1 MSFLSSAAPKLAPW
15 KVLLVDDEPDIHDIT
30 KLTLSRFR
38 LDGRALTF
46 LHAYSGAEAK
56 EILAR
61 ETDIALVFLDVVME
75 KEDSGL
81 EVARWMRKDLDNQF
95 TRIVLR
101 TGQPGQAPEERVIV
115 DYDINDYKEKTELDR
130 TKLFTTTFA
139 ALRAYRDIMK
149 VEEARRAQ
157 LNYREGLERVIAASA
172 HIFQQR
178 NLKDFA
184 SGLLQQVVALLRLE
198 QSMLLRLSGASV
210 ITGETEYEILAQ
222 IGDLG
227 GDVIGPEL
235 IAQLDDARRNRI
247 SRLHGD
253 TYVGFFPN
261 ISGKA
266 SLLVLKGV
274 EEISDIDAQLLEVFC
289 SGVAIAFDNILL
301 TQEITDTQAELI
313 LRLGDVVESRSNEA
327 GNHVRRM
334 SQVCHLLA
342 QASGMPEDETAVL
355 MHAAPMHDI
364 GKIATPDAVLLKP
377 GKLDAAEWEIMKQHP
392 TVGLSILDGSS
403 RPILKAAAVIAHQ
416 HHEKFDGSGYPQ
428 GLKGHDIH
436 LYARIVAVADVF
448 DALSHKRCYKDAWP
462 MEQVTGPPARS
473 GGPPPR
479 SGVCRAADREYRQ
492 GGRDQPPLAGLGV
505 RPRFCCSGVDPG
517 VQPRCAATNSTGVGP
532 ANRKTGVRPLRRRAF
547 PCAGCAETA
556 GDSAAPA
563 PARSPP
569 SPSRPAA
576 RSPGCT
582 GYARPARCRR
592 CRAAS

>member
-38 LDGRALTF
+38 LDGRGLTF
-46 LHAYSGAEAK
+46 LHAYSGAQAK
-56 EILAR
+56 EVLAR
-61 ETDIALVFLDVVME
+61 EQDIALVFLDVVME
-75 KEDSGL
+75 REDSGL
-81 EVARWMRKDLDNQF
+81 EVARWMRQELDNQF

-149 VEEARRAQ
+149 VEDARRVQ
-157 LNYREGLERVIAASA
+157 LTYREGLERVIAASA

-178 NLKDFA
+178 NLRDFA

-198 QSMLLRLSGASV
+198 QSMLLRVAGASV
-210 ITGETEYEILAQ
+210 ITGESQYEILAQ

-227 GDVIGPEL
+227 THEIGPEL
-235 IAQLDDARRNRI
+235 VAQLDDARHNRI

-253 TYVGFFPN
+253 TYVGYFPN
-261 ISGKA
+261 NSGKA

-274 EEISDIDAQLLEVFC
+274 EEISEIDVQLLDVFC

-301 TQEITDTQAELI
+301 NQEITDTQAELI

-334 SQVCHLLA
+334 AQVCHLLA
-342 QASGMPEDETAVL
+342 EESGMSEDETAVL

-377 GKLDAAEWEIMKQHP
+377 GRLTPEEWEIMKQHP
-392 TVGLSILDGSS
+392 TVGLQILDGSQ

-416 HHEKFDGSGYPQ
+416 HHEKWDGSGYPQ
-428 GLKGHDIH
+428 GLKGEQIH
-436 LYARIVAVADVF
+436 PYARIVAVADVF
-448 DALSHKRCYKDAWP
+448 DALTHARCYKEAWP
-462 MEQVTGPPARS
+462 VEQVRDYLREVAGHHLDPHY
-473 GGPPPR
+473 
-479 SGVCRAADREYRQ
+479 VNLLIKNIDKAAEI
-492 GGRDQPPLAGLGV
+492 
-505 RPRFCCSGVDPG
+505 
-517 VQPRCAATNSTGVGP
+517 
-532 ANRKTGVRPLRRRAF
+532 NRLWP
-547 PCAGCAETA
+547 
-556 GDSAAPA
+556 D
-563 PARSPP
+563 
-569 SPSRPAA
+569 
-576 RSPGCT
+576 
-582 GYARPARCRR
+582 
-592 CRAAS
+592 

>member
-1 MSFLSSAAPKLAPW
+1 MSFLSPSAPKVAPW
-15 KVLLVDDEPDIHDIT
+15 KVLLVDDEPDIHDVT

-38 LDGRALTF
+38 LDERPLGF
-46 LHAYSGAEAK
+46 LHAYSGAQAK

-75 KEDSGL
+75 REDSGL
-81 EVARWMRKDLDNQF
+81 EVARWMRKELDNQF

-157 LNYREGLERVIAASA
+157 TTYREGLERVIAASA

-198 QSMLLRLSGASV
+198 QSMLLRLAAASV
-210 ITGETEYEILAQ
+210 ITGEAQYEVLAQ
-222 IGDLG
+222 IGEAG
-227 GDVIGPEL
+227 EIVITPEL
-235 IAQLDDARRNRI
+235 VAQLDDARHNRI
-247 SRLHGD
+247 SRLHGN
-253 TYVGFFPN
+253 TYVGYFPN
-261 ISGKA
+261 ASGKA

-274 EEISDIDAQLLEVFC
+274 EEISDIDAQLLQVFC

-301 TQEITDTQAELI
+301 NQEITDTQAELI
-313 LRLGDVVESRSNEA
+313 LRLGDVVESRSHEA

-334 SQVCHLLA
+334 AQVCHLLA
-342 QASGMPEDETAVL
+342 QASGLPEDETAVL

-377 GKLDAAEWEIMKQHP
+377 GKLTPEEWEIMKQHP

-416 HHEKFDGSGYPQ
+416 HHEKYDGTGYPQ
-428 GLKGHDIH
+428 GLVGENIH
-436 LYARIVAVADVF
+436 KYARIVAVADVF
-448 DALSHKRCYKDAWP
+448 DALSHSRCYKEAWP
-462 MEQVTGPPARS
+462 IPQVTAHL
-473 GGPPPR
+473 
-479 SGVCRAADREYRQ
+479 REVA
-492 GGRDQPPLAGLGV
+492 GHHLDPLYVELLIANMDKA
-505 RPRFCCSGVDPG
+505 VDI
-517 VQPRCAATNSTGVGP
+517 N
-532 ANRKTGVRPLRRRAF
+532 NRWP
-547 PCAGCAETA
+547 
-556 GDSAAPA
+556 D
-563 PARSPP
+563 
-569 SPSRPAA
+569 
-576 RSPGCT
+576 
-582 GYARPARCRR
+582 
-592 CRAAS
+592 

>member
-1 MSFLSSAAPKLAPW
+1 MPFLPSSAPKLAPW

-38 LDGRALTF
+38 LDGRALEF
-46 LHAYSGAEAK
+46 LHAYTGAEAK
-56 EILAR
+56 QVLTFES
-61 ETDIALVFLDVVME
+61 DIALVFLDVVME
-75 KEDSGL
+75 QEDSGL
-81 EVARWMRKDLDNQF
+81 EVARWMREDLGNQF

-115 DYDINDYKEKTELDR
+115 NYDINDYKEKTELDR

-149 VEEARRAQ
+149 VEEARRVQ
-157 LNYREGLERVIAASA
+157 LTYREGLERVIAASA

-198 QSMLLRLSGASV
+198 QSILLRLAGASV
-210 ITGETEYEILAQ
+210 ITGESEYEVLAQ
-222 IGDLG
+222 IGDVGADLLG
-227 GDVIGPEL
+227 PDLME
-235 IAQLDDARRNRI
+235 QLDDARRNRI

-253 TYVGFFPN
+253 TYVGYFPN
-261 ISGKA
+261 SSGKA

-274 EEISDIDAQLLEVFC
+274 AEISDIDTQLLEVFC

-313 LRLGDVVESRSNEA
+313 MRLGDVVESRSSEA

-342 QASGMPEDETAVL
+342 LASGLPEDETAVL

-392 TVGLSILDGSS
+392 EVGLSILDGSS
-403 RPILKAAAVIAHQ
+403 RPILKAAAIIAHQ
-416 HHEKFDGSGYPQ
+416 HHEKYDGSGYPQ
-428 GLKGHDIH
+428 GLKGEAIH
-436 LYARIVAVADVF
+436 KYARIVAVADVF
-448 DALSHKRCYKDAWP
+448 DALSHKRCYKLAWP
-462 MEQVTGPPARS
+462 IADVIAHLREVS
-473 GGPPPR
+473 GQHLDPHY
-479 SGVCRAADREYRQ
+479 VELLIAHI
-492 GGRDQPPLAGLGV
+492 DQAIEINQ
-505 RPRFCCSGVDPG
+505 RFPD
-517 VQPRCAATNSTGVGP
+517 
-532 ANRKTGVRPLRRRAF
+532 
-547 PCAGCAETA
+547 
-556 GDSAAPA
+556 
-563 PARSPP
+563 
-569 SPSRPAA
+569 
-576 RSPGCT
+576 
-582 GYARPARCRR
+582 
-592 CRAAS
+592 

>member
-38 LDGRALTF
+38 LDGRGLTF
-46 LHAYSGAEAK
+46 LHAYSGEQAK
-56 EILAR
+56 EVLAR
-61 ETDIALVFLDVVME
+61 ESDIALVFLDVVME
-75 KEDSGL
+75 REDSGL
-81 EVARWMRKDLDNQF
+81 EVARWMRQELDNQF

-149 VEEARRAQ
+149 VEDARRVQ
-157 LNYREGLERVIAASA
+157 LTYREGLERVIAASA

-198 QSMLLRLSGASV
+198 QSMLLRLAGASV
-210 ITGETEYEILAQ
+210 ITGESRYEILAR
-222 IGDLG
+222 IGEMG
-227 GDVIGPEL
+227 EGDIGPEL
-235 IAQLDDARRNRI
+235 VAQLDDARKNRI

-253 TYVGFFPN
+253 TYVGYFPN
-261 ISGKA
+261 NSGKA

-274 EEISDIDAQLLEVFC
+274 EEISEIDVQLLDVFC

-301 TQEITDTQAELI
+301 NQEITDTQAELI

-334 SQVCHLLA
+334 AQVCHLLA
-342 QASGMPEDETAVL
+342 LESGMSDDETAVL

-377 GKLDAAEWEIMKQHP
+377 GRLTPEEWEVMKQHP
-392 TVGLSILDGSS
+392 TVGLQILDGSQ

-416 HHEKFDGSGYPQ
+416 HHEKWDGSGYPQ
-428 GLKGHDIH
+428 GLKGEAIH
-436 LYARIVAVADVF
+436 PYARIVAVADVF
-448 DALSHKRCYKDAWP
+448 DALTHERCYKEAWP
-462 MEQVTGPPARS
+462 VEQVRDYLREVAGHHLDPHY
-473 GGPPPR
+473 
-479 SGVCRAADREYRQ
+479 VDILIKNIDKAAEINRQ
-492 GGRDQPPLAGLGV
+492 WPD
-505 RPRFCCSGVDPG
+505 
-517 VQPRCAATNSTGVGP
+517 
-532 ANRKTGVRPLRRRAF
+532 
-547 PCAGCAETA
+547 
-556 GDSAAPA
+556 
-563 PARSPP
+563 
-569 SPSRPAA
+569 
-576 RSPGCT
+576 
-582 GYARPARCRR
+582 
-592 CRAAS
+592 

>member
-1 MSFLSSAAPKLAPW
+1 MSFLSTASPKLPPW
-15 KVLLVDDEPDIHDIT
+15 KILLVDDEPDIHDIT

-38 LDGRALTF
+38 LEGRSLSF
-46 LHAYSGAEAK
+46 VHAYSGAEAK
-56 EILAR
+56 EVLAR
-61 ETDIALVFLDVVME
+61 EEGIALVFLDVVME

-81 EVARWMRKDLDNQF
+81 EVARWMREDLNNQF

-115 DYDINDYKEKTELDR
+115 NYDINDYKEKTELDR

-149 VEEARRAQ
+149 VEEARQAQ
-157 LNYREGLERVIAASA
+157 VNYREGLERVIAASA

-198 QSMLLRLSGASV
+198 TSMLLRLRAASA
-210 ITGETEYEILAQ
+210 IAGEHDYEVLAH
-222 IGDLG
+222 IGEAEDM
-227 GDVIGPEL
+227 DAIFNDEL
-235 IAQLDDARRNRI
+235 RAQLDHAKSNKI
-247 SRLHGD
+247 SHLHGD
-253 TYVGFFPN
+253 TYVGYFPN
-261 ISGKA
+261 ASGKA

-274 EEISDIDAQLLEVFC
+274 EAISDIDAQLLEVFC

-334 SQVCHLLA
+334 SEVCYLLA
-342 QASGMPEDETAVL
+342 QAAGMPDDETAVL
-355 MHAAPMHDI
+355 RHAAPMHDI
-364 GKIATPDAVLLKP
+364 GKIATPDSVLLKP

-392 TVGLSILDGSS
+392 SVGLSILDGSQ

-448 DALSHKRCYKDAWP
+448 DALMHKRCYKEAWP
-462 MEQVTGPPARS
+462 VGQVVDHLREVS
-473 GGPPPR
+473 GHHLDP
-479 SGVCRAADREYRQ
+479 VYVELLIQNIDKA
-492 GGRDQPPLAGLGV
+492 LAINE
-505 RPRFCCSGVDPG
+505 RFPD
-517 VQPRCAATNSTGVGP
+517 
-532 ANRKTGVRPLRRRAF
+532 
-547 PCAGCAETA
+547 
-556 GDSAAPA
+556 
-563 PARSPP
+563 
-569 SPSRPAA
+569 
-576 RSPGCT
+576 
-582 GYARPARCRR
+582 
-592 CRAAS
+592 

>member
-1 MSFLSSAAPKLAPW
+1 MSFLASAAPKPAPW
-15 KVLLVDDEPDIHDIT
+15 KVLLVDDEPDIHDVT

-38 LDGRALTF
+38 LDERALTF
-46 LHAYSGAEAK
+46 LHAYSGAQAK

-61 ETDIALVFLDVVME
+61 ESDIALVFLDVVME
-75 KEDSGL
+75 REDSGL
-81 EVARWMRKDLDNQF
+81 EVARWMRKELDNQF

-149 VEEARRAQ
+149 VEEARKAQ
-157 LNYREGLERVIAASA
+157 TTYREGLERVIAASA

-210 ITGETEYEILAQ
+210 ITGEAQYEILAQ
-222 IGDLG
+222 IGEVDK
-227 GDVIGPEL
+227 DVISPEL
-235 IAQLDDARRNRI
+235 VAQLDDARHNCI

-253 TYVGFFPN
+253 TYVGYFPN
-261 ISGKA
+261 ASGKA

-274 EEISDIDAQLLEVFC
+274 EEISDIDAQLLQVFC

-301 TQEITDTQAELI
+301 NQEITDTQAELI
-313 LRLGDVVESRSNEA
+313 LRLGDVVESRSHEA

-334 SQVCHLLA
+334 AQVCHLLA
-342 QASGMPEDETAVL
+342 QASGLPDDETAVL

-377 GKLDAAEWEIMKQHP
+377 GKLTPDEWEIMKQHP
-392 TVGLSILDGSS
+392 TIGLSILDGST

-416 HHEKFDGSGYPQ
+416 HHEKYDGSGYPQ
-428 GLKGHDIH
+428 GLVGENIH
-436 LYARIVAVADVF
+436 KYARIVAVADVF
-448 DALSHKRCYKDAWP
+448 DALSHSRCYKDAWP
-462 MEQVTGPPARS
+462 IAQVTDHLREVAGHHLD
-473 GGPPPR
+473 PR
-479 SGVCRAADREYRQ
+479 YVEI
-492 GGRDQPPLAGLGV
+492 LI
-505 RPRFCCSGVDPG
+505 
-517 VQPRCAATNSTGVGP
+517 
-532 ANRKTGVRPLRRRAF
+532 ANIDKAVEINNRWP
-547 PCAGCAETA
+547 
-556 GDSAAPA
+556 D
-563 PARSPP
+563 
-569 SPSRPAA
+569 
-576 RSPGCT
+576 
-582 GYARPARCRR
+582 
-592 CRAAS
+592 

>member
-1 MSFLSSAAPKLAPW
+1 MSFLAAANAPKLAPW

-30 KLTLSRFR
+30 KLTLNRFR
-38 LDGRALTF
+38 LDGRALSF
-46 LHAYSGAEAK
+46 LHAYSGAEAMQ
-56 EILAR
+56 ILAR
-61 ETDIALVFLDVVME
+61 ESDIALVFLDVVME
-75 KEDSGL
+75 REDSGL
-81 EVARWMRKDLDNQF
+81 EVARWMREDLNNQF

-115 DYDINDYKEKTELDR
+115 NYDINDYKEKTELDR

-149 VEEARRAQ
+149 VEEARRVQ
-157 LNYREGLERVIAASA
+157 MSYREGLERVIAASS

-198 QSMLLRLSGASV
+198 KSMLLRLAGASLV
-210 ITGETEYEILAQ
+210 TGESEYEVLAQ
-222 IGDLG
+222 IGDIG
-227 GDVIGPEL
+227 EDMVGPEL
-235 IAQLDDARRNRI
+235 IAQLDEARSNRI

-253 TYVGFFPN
+253 TYVGYFPN
-261 ISGKA
+261 SSGKA

-313 LRLGDVVESRSNEA
+313 LRLGDVVESRSSEA

-342 QASGMPEDETAVL
+342 ETSGLPEDETAVL

-392 TVGLSILDGSS
+392 TVGLSILDGSQ

-428 GLKGHDIH
+428 GLKGEAIH
-436 LYARIVAVADVF
+436 PYARIVAVADVF
-448 DALSHKRCYKDAWP
+448 DALSHKRCYKEAWP
-462 MEQVTGPPARS
+462 IEQVVGHLREVAGTHLDPHYVELLIANID
-473 GGPPPR
+473 
-479 SGVCRAADREYRQ
+479 RALEINQ
-492 GGRDQPPLAGLGV
+492 
-505 RPRFCCSGVDPG
+505 RFPD
-517 VQPRCAATNSTGVGP
+517 
-532 ANRKTGVRPLRRRAF
+532 
-547 PCAGCAETA
+547 
-556 GDSAAPA
+556 
-563 PARSPP
+563 
-569 SPSRPAA
+569 
-576 RSPGCT
+576 
-582 GYARPARCRR
+582 
-592 CRAAS
+592 

>member
-1 MSFLSSAAPKLAPW
+1 MSFLSKPAGPKLAPW

-30 KLTLSRFR
+30 KLTLHRFR
-38 LDGRALTF
+38 LDGRALEF

-56 EILAR
+56 QILAR
-61 ETDIALVFLDVVME
+61 EADIALVFLDVVME
-75 KEDSGL
+75 HDNSGL
-81 EVARWMRKDLDNQF
+81 DVARWMRTELGNEF

-101 TGQPGQAPEERVIV
+101 TGQPGQAPEERVII

-139 ALRAYRDIMK
+139 ALRAYRDIMR
-149 VEEARRAQ
+149 VEEARKAQ
-157 LNYREGLERVIAASA
+157 LSYREGLERVIEASA

-184 SGLLQQVVALLRLE
+184 NGLLQQVVALLRLE
-198 QSMLLRLSGASV
+198 KSMLLRLSGAAG
-210 ITGETEYEILAQ
+210 IGGERQYEVLAQ
-222 IGDLG
+222 IGEG
-227 GDVIGPEL
+227 GDLLLEPDL
-235 IAQLDDARRNRI
+235 LAKLDDARSNRI

-253 TYVGFFPN
+253 TYVGYFPN
-261 ISGKA
+261 SSGKV

-274 EEISDIDAQLLEVFC
+274 DEISEIDAKLLEVFC

-301 TQEITDTQAELI
+301 NQEITDTQAELI
-313 LRLGDVVESRSNEA
+313 LRLGDVVESRSSEA

-334 SQVCHLLA
+334 AQVCHLLA
-342 QASGMPEDETAVL
+342 QASGLPEDETAVL

-392 TVGLSILDGSS
+392 SVGLAILDGSS

-462 MEQVTGPPARS
+462 VAEVVTHLREVAGHHLDP
-473 GGPPPR
+473 
-479 SGVCRAADREYRQ
+479 VLVDLLVQNIDAAVLINQRWPD
-492 GGRDQPPLAGLGV
+492 
-505 RPRFCCSGVDPG
+505 
-517 VQPRCAATNSTGVGP
+517 
-532 ANRKTGVRPLRRRAF
+532 
-547 PCAGCAETA
+547 
-556 GDSAAPA
+556 
-563 PARSPP
+563 
-569 SPSRPAA
+569 
-576 RSPGCT
+576 
-582 GYARPARCRR
+582 
-592 CRAAS
+592 

>member
-1 MSFLSSAAPKLAPW
+1 MSFLSSGAPKLAPW

-38 LDGRALTF
+38 LDGRALQF
-46 LHAYSGAEAK
+46 VHAYSGAEAK
-56 EILAR
+56 EVLAR
-61 ETDIALVFLDVVME
+61 EKDIALVFLDVVME

-81 EVARWMRKDLDNQF
+81 EVARWMRQDLDNQF

-149 VEEARRAQ
+149 VEDARRLQ
-157 LNYREGLERVIAASA
+157 MTYREGLERVIDASA
-172 HIFQQR
+172 HIFQAR

-198 QSMLLRLSGASV
+198 QSMLVRLRGASM
-210 ITGETEYEILAQ
+210 ITGEQEYEVLAQ
-222 IGDLG
+222 IGDMDGALVEPG
-227 GDVIGPEL
+227 ML
-235 IAQLDDARRNRI
+235 AQLDDARSNRI
-247 SRLHGD
+247 SRVSGD
-253 TYVGFFPN
+253 TYIGYFPN
-261 ISGKA
+261 SSGK
-266 SLLVLKGV
+266 STLLILKGV
-274 EEISDIDAQLLEVFC
+274 EEISELDEQLLKIFC

-342 QASGMPEDETAVL
+342 LKAGMPEEETAIL

-377 GKLDAAEWEIMKQHP
+377 GKLTDEEWVIMRQHP
-392 TVGLSILDGSS
+392 EVGLSILDGSQ

-416 HHEKFDGSGYPQ
+416 HHEKYDGSGYPQ
-428 GLKGHDIH
+428 GLVGDNIH
-436 LYARIVAVADVF
+436 EYARIVAVADVF
-448 DALSHKRCYKDAWP
+448 DALMHKRVYKDAWP
-462 MEQVTGPPARS
+462 IEQVVSHLREVS
-473 GGPPPR
+473 GKHLDPKY
-479 SGVCRAADREYRQ
+479 VDLLVANLDAAIDINR
-492 GGRDQPPLAGLGV
+492 
-505 RPRFCCSGVDPG
+505 RFPD
-517 VQPRCAATNSTGVGP
+517 
-532 ANRKTGVRPLRRRAF
+532 
-547 PCAGCAETA
+547 
-556 GDSAAPA
+556 
-563 PARSPP
+563 
-569 SPSRPAA
+569 
-576 RSPGCT
+576 
-582 GYARPARCRR
+582 
-592 CRAAS
+592 

>member
-1 MSFLSSAAPKLAPW
+1 MPFLSAAAPKLTPW

-46 LHAYSGAEAK
+46 VHAYSGAEAK
-56 EILAR
+56 QVLAR
-61 ETDIALVFLDVVME
+61 ENDIALVFLDVVME

-81 EVARWMRKDLDNQF
+81 EVARWMRQDLGNQF

-149 VEEARRAQ
+149 VEDARRVQ
-157 LNYREGLERVIAASA
+157 LTYREGLERVIAASA

-184 SGLLQQVVALLRLE
+184 SGLLLQVVALLRLE
-198 QSMLLRLSGASV
+198 QSMLLRLAGASV
-210 ITGETEYEILAQ
+210 ITGQSQYEILAR
-222 IGDLG
+222 IGDMDS
-227 GDVIGPEL
+227 DVISPEL
-235 IAQLDDARRNRI
+235 IAQLDHARSNRI
-247 SRLHGD
+247 SKLHGD
-253 TYVGFFPN
+253 TYVGYFPN
-261 ISGKA
+261 NSGKA

-274 EEISDIDAQLLEVFC
+274 DEISEIDSQLLEVFC

-301 TQEITDTQAELI
+301 NQEITDTQAELI

-342 QASGMPEDETAVL
+342 QASGLSEDETAVL

-377 GKLDAAEWEIMKQHP
+377 GRLTPEEWEIMKQHP
-392 TVGLSILDGSS
+392 TVGLQILDGST

-416 HHEKFDGSGYPQ
+416 HHEKYDGSGYPQ
-428 GLKGHDIH
+428 GLKGEDIH
-436 LYARIVAVADVF
+436 PYARIVAVADVF
-448 DALSHKRCYKDAWP
+448 DALSHERCYKEAWP
-462 MEQVTGPPARS
+462 VQQVTEYLREVS
-473 GGPPPR
+473 GTHLDP
-479 SGVCRAADREYRQ
+479 VY
-492 GGRDQPPLAGLGV
+492 
-505 RPRFCCSGVDPG
+505 VDLLIQNMDKA
-517 VQPRCAATNSTGVGP
+517 VDI
-532 ANRKTGVRPLRRRAF
+532 NRRWP
-547 PCAGCAETA
+547 
-556 GDSAAPA
+556 D
-563 PARSPP
+563 
-569 SPSRPAA
+569 
-576 RSPGCT
+576 
-582 GYARPARCRR
+582 
-592 CRAAS
+592 

>member
-1 MSFLSSAAPKLAPW
+1 MPFLSSAAPKLAPW

-38 LDGRALTF
+38 LDGRSLSF
-46 LHAYSGAEAK
+46 LHAYTGAEAK
-56 EILAR
+56 EVLSR
-61 ETDIALVFLDVVME
+61 EKDIALVFLDVVME
-75 KEDSGL
+75 REDSGL
-81 EVARWMRKDLDNQF
+81 EVARWMRQDLDNQF

-149 VEEARRAQ
+149 VEEARHVQ
-157 LNYREGLERVIAASA
+157 QTYREGLERVIAASS

-178 NLKDFA
+178 SLKDFA

-198 QSMLLRLSGASV
+198 QSMLLRLKGASL
-210 ITGETEYEILAQ
+210 IAGESQYEVLAQ

-235 IAQLDDARRNRI
+235 VAQLDEARHNRI
-247 SRLHGD
+247 SQLHGD
-253 TYVGFFPN
+253 TYVGYFPN
-261 ISGKA
+261 SSGKA

-274 EEISDIDAQLLEVFC
+274 DEISEIDSQLLEVFC

-301 TQEITDTQAELI
+301 NQEITDTQAELI

-334 SQVCHLLA
+334 AQICHLLA
-342 QASGMPEDETAVL
+342 QESGLPEDETAVL

-377 GKLDAAEWEIMKQHP
+377 GRLTEEEWEIMKQHP
-392 TVGLSILDGSS
+392 TVGLQILDGSS

-416 HHEKFDGSGYPQ
+416 HHEKYDGTGYPQ
-428 GLKGHDIH
+428 GLRGQDIH
-436 LYARIVAVADVF
+436 PYARIVAVADVF

-462 MEQVTGPPARS
+462 PEKVTEHM
-473 GGPPPR
+473 
-479 SGVCRAADREYRQ
+479 REV
-492 GGRDQPPLAGLGV
+492 AGHHL
-505 RPRFCCSGVDPG
+505 DPYY
-517 VQPRCAATNSTGVGP
+517 VELLIKNMDKALDI
-532 ANRKTGVRPLRRRAF
+532 NRRWP
-547 PCAGCAETA
+547 
-556 GDSAAPA
+556 D
-563 PARSPP
+563 
-569 SPSRPAA
+569 
-576 RSPGCT
+576 
-582 GYARPARCRR
+582 
-592 CRAAS
+592 

>member
-1 MSFLSSAAPKLAPW
+1 MSFLSSPSPKLAPW
-15 KVLLVDDEPDIHDIT
+15 KVLLVDDEPDIHDVT

-38 LDGRALTF
+38 LDGRALSF
-46 LHAYSGAEAK
+46 VHAYSGAEAK
-56 EILAR
+56 EVLAR
-61 ETDIALVFLDVVME
+61 EQDIALVFLDVVME
-75 KEDSGL
+75 QEDSGL
-81 EVARWMRKDLDNQF
+81 EVARWMRQELDNQF

-115 DYDINDYKEKTELDR
+115 NYDINDYKEKTELDR

-149 VEEARRAQ
+149 VEEARIAQ

-184 SGLLQQVVALLRLE
+184 NGLLQQVVALLRLE
-198 QSMLLRLSGASV
+198 NSMLLRLRAATAISG
-210 ITGETEYEILAQ
+210 EHEYEILAK
-222 IGDLG
+222 IGDEENILT
-227 GDVIGPEL
+227 PEL
-235 IAQLDDARRNRI
+235 LAQLDDAKSNRI
-247 SRLHGD
+247 SKVQGD
-253 TYVGFFPN
+253 TYVGYFPN
-261 ISGKA
+261 SSGKA

-274 EEISDIDAQLLEVFC
+274 EEISDIDTKLLEVFC

-334 SQVCHLLA
+334 SEVCHLLA
-342 QASGMPEDETAVL
+342 VAASLPEDEVAVL
-355 MHAAPMHDI
+355 RHAAPMHDI

-392 TVGLSILDGSS
+392 AVGLSILDGSQ

-428 GLKGHDIH
+428 GLKGEHIH

-448 DALSHKRCYKDAWP
+448 DALMHKRCYKDAWP
-462 MEQVTGPPARS
+462 VDQVVTHL
-473 GGPPPR
+473 
-479 SGVCRAADREYRQ
+479 REVAGQHLDPVYVEHLINNI
-492 GGRDQPPLAGLGV
+492 DKALAINE
-505 RPRFCCSGVDPG
+505 RFPD
-517 VQPRCAATNSTGVGP
+517 
-532 ANRKTGVRPLRRRAF
+532 
-547 PCAGCAETA
+547 
-556 GDSAAPA
+556 
-563 PARSPP
+563 
-569 SPSRPAA
+569 
-576 RSPGCT
+576 
-582 GYARPARCRR
+582 
-592 CRAAS
+592 

>member
-1 MSFLSSAAPKLAPW
+1 MPFLPSSTPKLAPW

-38 LDGRALTF
+38 LDGRALEF
-46 LHAYSGAEAK
+46 LHAYTGAEAK
-56 EILAR
+56 EMLTF
-61 ETDIALVFLDVVME
+61 EHDIALVFLDVVME
-75 KEDSGL
+75 QEDSGL
-81 EVARWMRKDLDNQF
+81 EVARWMREDLGNQF

-115 DYDINDYKEKTELDR
+115 NYDINDYKEKTELDR

-149 VEEARRAQ
+149 VEEARRVQ
-157 LNYREGLERVIAASA
+157 LSYREGLERVIAASA

-198 QSMLLRLSGASV
+198 QSILLRLAGASM
-210 ITGETEYEILAQ
+210 ITGESEYEVLAQ
-222 IGDLG
+222 IGDIDADLF
-227 GDVIGPEL
+227 GPEL
-235 IAQLDDARRNRI
+235 LAQLDDARHNRI

-253 TYVGFFPN
+253 TYVGYFPN
-261 ISGKA
+261 SSGKA

-274 EEISDIDAQLLEVFC
+274 AEISEIDTQLLEVFC

-313 LRLGDVVESRSNEA
+313 MRLGDVVESRSSEA

-342 QASGMPEDETAVL
+342 QASGLPEDETAVL

-377 GKLDAAEWEIMKQHP
+377 GKLDAAEWEIMKRHP
-392 TVGLSILDGSS
+392 EVGLSILDGSS

-416 HHEKFDGSGYPQ
+416 HHEKYDGSGYPQ
-428 GLKGHDIH
+428 GLKGSAIH
-436 LYARIVAVADVF
+436 RYARIVAVADVF
-448 DALSHKRCYKDAWP
+448 DALSHKRCYKEAWP
-462 MEQVTGPPARS
+462 MDAVIAHLREVS
-473 GGPPPR
+473 GSHLDPLY
-479 SGVCRAADREYRQ
+479 VELLIKHI
-492 GGRDQPPLAGLGV
+492 DQALEINE
-505 RPRFCCSGVDPG
+505 RFPD
-517 VQPRCAATNSTGVGP
+517 
-532 ANRKTGVRPLRRRAF
+532 
-547 PCAGCAETA
+547 
-556 GDSAAPA
+556 
-563 PARSPP
+563 
-569 SPSRPAA
+569 
-576 RSPGCT
+576 
-582 GYARPARCRR
+582 
-592 CRAAS
+592 

>member
-38 LDGRALTF
+38 LDDRALTF

-81 EVARWMRKDLDNQF
+81 EVARWMRKEQDNQF

-149 VEEARRAQ
+149 VEDARRAQ
-157 LNYREGLERVIAASA
+157 VNYREGLERVIAASS
-172 HIFQQR
+172 HIYQQR

-198 QSMLLRLSGASV
+198 RSMLLRLSGAIGIS
-210 ITGETEYEILAQ
+210 GETEYEILAQ
-222 IGDLG
+222 IGAVDST
-227 GDVIGPEL
+227 VISPEL
-235 IAQLDDARRNRI
+235 IAQLDDARSNRI
-247 SRLHGD
+247 SRLQGD
-253 TYVGFFPN
+253 TYVGYFPN
-261 ISGKA
+261 SSGKA

-274 EEISDIDAQLLEVFC
+274 EEISEIDAQLLEVFC

-301 TQEITDTQAELI
+301 NQEITDTQAELI

-342 QASGMPEDETAVL
+342 QASGMPDDETAVL

-364 GKIATPDAVLLKP
+364 GKIATPDSVLLKP
-377 GKLDAAEWEIMKQHP
+377 GPLTPSEWEIMKQHP

-428 GLKGHDIH
+428 GLKGQDIH
-436 LYARIVAVADVF
+436 EYARIVAVADVF
-448 DALSHKRCYKDAWP
+448 DALSHKRVYKDAWP
-462 MEQVTGPPARS
+462 IEQVVGHL
-473 GGPPPR
+473 
-479 SGVCRAADREYRQ
+479 REVA
-492 GGRDQPPLAGLGV
+492 GRHLD
-505 RPRFCCSGVDPG
+505 PRFVELLI
-517 VQPRCAATNSTGVGP
+517 
-532 ANRKTGVRPLRRRAF
+532 ANIDKALDINRRW
-547 PCAGCAETA
+547 P
-556 GDSAAPA
+556 D
-563 PARSPP
+563 
-569 SPSRPAA
+569 
-576 RSPGCT
+576 
-582 GYARPARCRR
+582 
-592 CRAAS
+592 

>member
-1 MSFLSSAAPKLAPW
+1 MSFLSQGTSRLPPW

-46 LHAYSGAEAK
+46 LHAYNGEQARAILSAEK
-56 EILAR
+56 
-61 ETDIALVFLDVVME
+61 DIALVFLDVVME
-75 KEDSGL
+75 SEDSGL
-81 EVARWMRKDLDNQF
+81 EVARWMRQDLGNQF

-139 ALRAYRDIMK
+139 ALRAYRDIMQ
-149 VEEARRAQ
+149 VEDARRAQ
-157 LNYREGLERVIAASA
+157 LTYREGLERVIAASA
-172 HIFQQR
+172 HIFRQR

-198 QSMLLRLSGASV
+198 QSMLVRLRAASV
-210 ITGETEYEILAQ
+210 IRGEEDYEILAQ
-222 IGDLG
+222 IGETGENL
-227 GDVIGPEL
+227 IGPEL
-235 IAQLDDARRNRI
+235 LAQLNEAHENRI

-253 TYVGFFPN
+253 TYVGYFPN
-261 ISGKA
+261 NSGKA

-274 EEISDIDAQLLEVFC
+274 EEISDIDGKLLEVFC

-334 SQVCHLLA
+334 AQVCRLLA
-342 QASGMPEDETAVL
+342 EKGGLPEDETAVL

-377 GKLDAAEWEIMKQHP
+377 GKLTPDEWVVMRQHP
-392 TVGLSILDGSS
+392 EVGLSILDGSQ

-416 HHEKFDGSGYPQ
+416 HHEKYDGSGYPR
-428 GLKGHDIH
+428 GLKGQDIH
-436 LYARIVAVADVF
+436 EYARIVAVADVF
-448 DALSHKRCYKDAWP
+448 DALSHKRVYKDAWP
-462 MEQVTGPPARS
+462 VERV
-473 GGPPPR
+473 
-479 SGVCRAADREYRQ
+479 VEHLREV
-492 GGRDQPPLAGLGV
+492 AGHHL
-505 RPRFCCSGVDPG
+505 DPKY
-517 VQPRCAATNSTGVGP
+517 VE
-532 ANRKTGVRPLRRRAF
+532 LLI
-547 PCAGCAETA
+547 EHI
-556 GDSAAPA
+556 DSALDIN
-563 PARSPP
+563 
-569 SPSRPAA
+569 
-576 RSPGCT
+576 
-582 GYARPARCRR
+582 RR
-592 CRAAS
+592 FPDTN

>member
-15 KVLLVDDEPDIHDIT
+15 KVLLVDDEPDIHDVT
-30 KLTLSRFR
+30 KLTLTRFR
-38 LDGRALTF
+38 LDERALTF

-75 KEDSGL
+75 KENSGL
-81 EVARWMRKDLDNQF
+81 EVARWMRKDLNNQF

-149 VEEARRAQ
+149 VEDARRAQ

-184 SGLLQQVVALLRLE
+184 SGLLQQVVALLRFE
-198 QSMLLRLSGASV
+198 QSMLLRLSGASL
-210 ITGETEYEILAQ
+210 ISGETEYEVLAQ

-227 GDVIGPEL
+227 SEVIGPAL
-235 IAQLDDARRNRI
+235 LAQLDDARHNRI

-253 TYVGFFPN
+253 TYVGYFPN
-261 ISGKA
+261 HSGKA

-274 EEISDIDAQLLEVFC
+274 DEISDIDAQLLEVFC

-301 TQEITDTQAELI
+301 NQEITDTQAELI
-313 LRLGDVVESRSNEA
+313 LRLGDVVESRSHEA

-342 QASGMPEDETAVL
+342 LASGLPEDETAVL

-377 GKLDAAEWEIMKQHP
+377 GKLTPEEWEIMKQHP
-392 TVGLSILDGSS
+392 TVGLSILDGST

-416 HHEKFDGSGYPQ
+416 HHEKYDGTGYPQ
-428 GLKGHDIH
+428 GLKGLDIH
-436 LYARIVAVADVF
+436 PYARIVAVADVF
-448 DALSHKRCYKDAWP
+448 DALSHKRCYKEAWP
-462 MEQVTGPPARS
+462 IEQVVGHL
-473 GGPPPR
+473 
-479 SGVCRAADREYRQ
+479 REVAGHHLDPHYVELLIANI
-492 GGRDQPPLAGLGV
+492 DQA
-505 RPRFCCSGVDPG
+505 VDI
-517 VQPRCAATNSTGVGP
+517 
-532 ANRKTGVRPLRRRAF
+532 NRRWP
-547 PCAGCAETA
+547 
-556 GDSAAPA
+556 D
-563 PARSPP
+563 
-569 SPSRPAA
+569 
-576 RSPGCT
+576 
-582 GYARPARCRR
+582 
-592 CRAAS
+592 

>member
-1 MSFLSSAAPKLAPW
+1 MSFLSSSTPKLAPW
-15 KVLLVDDEPDIHDIT
+15 KVLLVDDEPDIHDVT
-30 KLTLSRFR
+30 KLTLTRFR
-38 LDGRALTF
+38 LDDRALTF

-75 KEDSGL
+75 REDSGL
-81 EVARWMRKDLDNQF
+81 EVARWLRKEQDNQF

-149 VEEARRAQ
+149 VEEARKAQ
-157 LNYREGLERVIAASA
+157 TTYREGLERVIAASA

-198 QSMLLRLSGASV
+198 QSMLLRLAGASV

-222 IGDLG
+222 IGDVG
-227 GDVIGPEL
+227 SDVISPEL
-235 IAQLDDARRNRI
+235 IAQLDDARHNRI
-247 SRLHGD
+247 SRLHGN
-253 TYVGFFPN
+253 TYVGYFPN
-261 ISGKA
+261 ASGKA

-274 EEISDIDAQLLEVFC
+274 EEISDIDAQLLQVFC

-301 TQEITDTQAELI
+301 NQEITDTQAELI
-313 LRLGDVVESRSNEA
+313 LRLGDVVESRSHEA

-334 SQVCHLLA
+334 SQICYLLA
-342 QASGMPEDETAVL
+342 QASGLPDDETAVL

-377 GKLDAAEWEIMKQHP
+377 GKLTPDEWEIMKQHP
-392 TVGLSILDGSS
+392 TVGLSILDGST

-416 HHEKFDGSGYPQ
+416 HHEKYDGSGYPQ
-428 GLKGHDIH
+428 GLKGEDIH
-436 LYARIVAVADVF
+436 RYARIVAVADVF
-448 DALSHKRCYKDAWP
+448 DALSHSRCYKDAWP
-462 MEQVTGPPARS
+462 IAQVTEHL
-473 GGPPPR
+473 
-479 SGVCRAADREYRQ
+479 REV
-492 GGRDQPPLAGLGV
+492 AGHHL
-505 RPRFCCSGVDPG
+505 DPNY
-517 VQPRCAATNSTGVGP
+517 VEVLI
-532 ANRKTGVRPLRRRAF
+532 ANMDKAIEINNRWP
-547 PCAGCAETA
+547 
-556 GDSAAPA
+556 D
-563 PARSPP
+563 
-569 SPSRPAA
+569 
-576 RSPGCT
+576 
-582 GYARPARCRR
+582 
-592 CRAAS
+592 

>member
-1 MSFLSSAAPKLAPW
+1 M
-15 KVLLVDDEPDIHDIT
+15 
-30 KLTLSRFR
+30 
-38 LDGRALTF
+38 
-46 LHAYSGAEAK
+46 
-56 EILAR
+56 
-61 ETDIALVFLDVVME
+61 FLDVVME

-149 VEEARRAQ
+149 VEEARRAAH
-157 LNYREGLERVIAASA
+157 NYREGLERVIAASA

-210 ITGETEYEILAQ
+210 ITGETEYEVLAQ
-222 IGDLG
+222 IGDIG
-227 GDVIGPEL
+227 RDVISPEL

-261 ISGKA
+261 SSGKA

-274 EEISDIDAQLLEVFC
+274 EEMSDIDAQLLEVFC

-301 TQEITDTQAELI
+301 NQEITDTQAELI

-342 QASGMPEDETAVL
+342 QASGMADEETAIL

-392 TVGLSILDGSS
+392 NG
-403 RPILKAAAVIAHQ
+403 RPVDPGRLVAP
-416 HHEKFDGSGYPQ
+416 DPQ
-428 GLKGHDIH
+428 GGRRDRPPAPRKIRRQRLSARAEGSRHPPVRAHRGGGRRVRRPEPQALLQGRLAGRAGHR
-436 LYARIVAVADVF
+436 A
-448 DALSHKRCYKDAWP
+448 
-462 MEQVTGPPARS
+462 PARS
-473 GGPPPR
+473 GGAPPR
-479 SGVCRAADREYRQ
+479 PGVRRTPDRQHRQ
-492 GGRDQPPLAGLGV
+492 SRRHQPPLAGL
-505 RPRFCCSGVDPG
+505 SG
-517 VQPRCAATNSTGVGP
+517 
-532 ANRKTGVRPLRRRAF
+532 LRGQT
-547 PCAGCAETA
+547 PVLL
-556 GDSAAPA
+556 
-563 PARSPP
+563 
-569 SPSRPAA
+569 
-576 RSPGCT
+576 
-582 GYARPARCRR
+582 
-592 CRAAS
+592 

>member
-1 MSFLSSAAPKLAPW
+1 MSFLSSATPKLAPW

-46 LHAYSGAEAK
+46 LHAYTGAEAK
-56 EILAR
+56 EVLAR
-61 ETDIALVFLDVVME
+61 ESDIALVFLDVVME
-75 KEDSGL
+75 HDDSGL
-81 EVARWMRKDLDNQF
+81 EVARWMREDLGNQF

-115 DYDINDYKEKTELDR
+115 NYDINDYKEKTELDR

-149 VEEARRAQ
+149 VEEARLLQA
-157 LNYREGLERVIAASA
+157 NYREGLERVIAASS

-198 QSMLLRLSGASV
+198 KSMLLRLSGASV
-210 ITGETEYEILAQ
+210 ITGTSEYEILAQ
-222 IGDLG
+222 IGDI
-227 GDVIGPEL
+227 GDAMLGPEL
-235 IAQLDDARRNRI
+235 MAQLDDAHNNRI

-253 TYVGFFPN
+253 TYVGYFPN
-261 ISGKA
+261 SSGKA

-274 EEISDIDAQLLEVFC
+274 EEIADIDAQLLEVFC

-313 LRLGDVVESRSNEA
+313 MRLGDVVESRSNEA

-334 SQVCHLLA
+334 SQVCHMLA

-377 GKLDAAEWEIMKQHP
+377 GKLTPEEWEIMKQHP

-428 GLKGHDIH
+428 GLIGADIH
-436 LYARIVAVADVF
+436 VYARIVAVADVF

-462 MEQVTGPPARS
+462 LDEVVAHLREVS
-473 GGPPPR
+473 GRHLDP
-479 SGVCRAADREYRQ
+479 VFVELLIANIDAA
-492 GGRDQPPLAGLGV
+492 
-505 RPRFCCSGVDPG
+505 VDI
-517 VQPRCAATNSTGVGP
+517 
-532 ANRKTGVRPLRRRAF
+532 NRRWP
-547 PCAGCAETA
+547 
-556 GDSAAPA
+556 D
-563 PARSPP
+563 
-569 SPSRPAA
+569 
-576 RSPGCT
+576 
-582 GYARPARCRR
+582 
-592 CRAAS
+592 

>member
-1 MSFLSSAAPKLAPW
+1 MSFLSSASPKLPPW

-38 LDGRALTF
+38 LEGRALSF
-46 LHAYSGAEAK
+46 VHAYSGAEAK
-56 EILAR
+56 QVLAR
-61 ETDIALVFLDVVME
+61 ESGIALVFLDVVME
-75 KEDSGL
+75 REDSGL
-81 EVARWMRKDLDNQF
+81 EVARWMREDLGNQF

-115 DYDINDYKEKTELDR
+115 NYDINDYKEKTELDR

-149 VEEARRAQ
+149 VEEARLLQA
-157 LNYREGLERVIAASA
+157 NYREGLERVIAASA

-198 QSMLLRLSGASV
+198 KSMLLRLSGASV
-210 ITGETEYEILAQ
+210 ITGESEYEVLAQ
-222 IGDLG
+222 IGDIGESML
-227 GDVIGPEL
+227 GPEL
-235 IAQLDDARRNRI
+235 MAQLDDARSNRI

-253 TYVGFFPN
+253 TFVGYFPN
-261 ISGKA
+261 SSGKA

-274 EEISDIDAQLLEVFC
+274 EEIADIDAQLLEVFC

-313 LRLGDVVESRSNEA
+313 MRLGDVVESRSNEA

-377 GKLDAAEWEIMKQHP
+377 GKLTPEEWEIMKQHP

-428 GLKGHDIH
+428 GLMGPDIH
-436 LYARIVAVADVF
+436 IYARIVAVADVF
-448 DALSHKRCYKDAWP
+448 DALSHKRCYKEAWP
-462 MEQVTGPPARS
+462 VEEVVAHLREVS
-473 GGPPPR
+473 GQHLDP
-479 SGVCRAADREYRQ
+479 VFVELLIANIDAA
-492 GGRDQPPLAGLGV
+492 
-505 RPRFCCSGVDPG
+505 VDI
-517 VQPRCAATNSTGVGP
+517 
-532 ANRKTGVRPLRRRAF
+532 NRRWP
-547 PCAGCAETA
+547 
-556 GDSAAPA
+556 D
-563 PARSPP
+563 
-569 SPSRPAA
+569 
-576 RSPGCT
+576 
-582 GYARPARCRR
+582 
-592 CRAAS
+592 